1 MIEFRAR
8 NSGKY
13 QIPIVYGWADEI
25 ASGALGPQVDNGAN
39 GEPHPAPE
47 PSSSRAA

>member
-13 QIPIVYGWADEI
+13 QIPIVYAWADEI
-25 ASGALGPQVDNGAN
+25 ASGALAPELSGAEP
-39 GEPHPAPE
+39 EPHPSPQ
-47 PSSSRAA
+47 AAA